1 MQARVSPNPNHSP
14 NPSPSPSPNPSP
26 NPNPNQRIELTGSVE
41 EILALRAAE
50 EKEKRVEQLAQ
61 RAMKRLSNQGIMRG
75 FSAWQDGYLT
85 AAKQKRMLAAAGARI
100 MRPGLAMAVSHW
112 KGDWEADR
120 RTSLALQVQR
130 RERARFGTVEQEVAA
145 VRAKAEADQA
155 SAKERER
162 AALEKQVRPNPN
174 PNQY

>member
-1 MQARVSPNPNHSP
+1 M
-14 NPSPSPSPNPSP
+14 
-26 NPNPNQRIELTGSVE
+26 I
-41 EILALRAAE
+41 ALQKAQ
-50 EKEKRVEQLAQ
+50 EKEQRVEHLAQ
-61 RAMKRLSNQGIMRG
+61 KAMKRIGNQDITRG
-75 FSAWQDGYLT
+75 FSAWQEQWFT
-85 AAKQKRMLAAAGARI
+85 ASRHKRMLAAAGARI